1 MHPDPHGRL
10 ESPPEGV
17 QGRLGWEWLA
27 HDPCPALA
35 RRQPPARPTCAAARR
50 AICRFLAS
58 GPPAGQAKKSRVT
71 SRARAPQVYL
81 DVARCPWR
89 ACDARGERARLEPAN
104 GLACAAL
111 SSGSRSCSSQPRSF
125 CRSQSRIIHS
135 RSHSRN
141 SSVPYGSS
149 PLTTTSELRRL
160 LGDSVRHHSSQ
171 ED

>member
-1 MHPDPHGRL
+1 MARTWPIHA
-10 ESPPEGV
+10 
-17 QGRLGWEWLA
+17 QQ
-27 HDPCPALA
+27 ALA

-141 SSVPYGSS
+141 SHPVVKRSTFVAASFAGPLAQSVLDPTIIPCPMSRWLVPVHVLN
-149 PLTTTSELRRL
+149 PLDL
-160 LGDSVRHHSSQ
+160 L
-171 ED
+171 